1 LFKGRE
7 KNRCFIRWIIAD
19 TVSEAIT
26 LSVKRDELAHYD
38 MRFIKP
44 LDENLLHQIFK
55 KYQKIITIEDGVIQ
69 GGFGSSIL
77 EFAAQ
82 NNYKNDIKIL
92 GIPDTFVEHGS
103 VLILQKEASL
113 DVDSLVEIF
122 SKA

>member
-1 LFKGRE
+1 VTGKAV
-7 KNRCFIRWIIAD
+7 I
-19 TVSEAIT
+19 S
-26 LSVKRDELAHYD
+26 SVKRDELAHYD

-55 KYQKIITIEDGVIQ
+55 KHQTIITIEDGTIK

-77 EFAAQ
+77 EFASKF
-82 NNYKNDIKIL
+82 NYKNNIKIL
-92 GIPDTFVEHGS
+92 GIPDTFIEHGS

-113 DVDSLVEIF
+113 DIDSLVEIF